1 MKEFSFLVEKEF
13 NNFRVI
19 DFLKAKGVSC
29 EIILKTKYGG
39 IFVNGVVNKNVND
52 TLKPN
57 DVVKFILPPDIPNQ
71 HLTPV
76 KGNFKILYE
85 DEYMLAVVKEKGLLT
100 HNLIFNE
107 TPSLDSL
114 VAGYFAPN
122 PFTFRAVNRLDKDT
136 SGILLIAKDEFSAS
150 LLGEKIKK
158 GEITKTYTAVV
169 VGKIESKH
177 FIIEKPILKV
187 DGTVKRVIDDS
198 GKYAKTECFYVKDLG
213 NNLSLIDVVLH
224 TGRTHQIRVHLSS
237 VGLPLYADSL
247 YGEEVKGK
255 TYILHA
261 KGLTFLHPFTNE
273 KLEIIS
279 PIDIDSAF

>member
-19 DFLKAKGVSC
+19 DFLKNKGVSC
-29 EIILKTKYGG
+29 EIILKIKYGG

-52 TLKPN
+52 PLKTN
-57 DVVKFILPPDIPNQ
+57 DSVKFILPPDTPNE
-71 HLTPV
+71 HLTPI
-76 KGNFKILYE
+76 KGDINILYE
-85 DEYMLAVVKEKGLLT
+85 DEFMLAVVKERGVLT
-100 HNLIFNE
+100 HKLMFND
-107 TPSLDSL
+107 TPSLDSF

-150 LLGEKIKK
+150 LLGEKIKN
-158 GEITKTYTAVV
+158 GEILKTYLAVV
-169 VGKIESKH
+169 VGKPENDS

-187 DGTVKRVIDDS
+187 DGTVKRVIDSS
-198 GKYAKTECFYVKDLG
+198 GKYAKTECRFVKDLG
-213 NNLSLIDVVLH
+213 GGLSLISVTLH

-247 YGEEVKGK
+247 YGTEVKGK

-261 KGLTFLHPFTNE
+261 NGLTFIHPFTN
-273 KLEIIS
+273 KKIEITS
-279 PIDIDSAF
+279 TIDIDTAF